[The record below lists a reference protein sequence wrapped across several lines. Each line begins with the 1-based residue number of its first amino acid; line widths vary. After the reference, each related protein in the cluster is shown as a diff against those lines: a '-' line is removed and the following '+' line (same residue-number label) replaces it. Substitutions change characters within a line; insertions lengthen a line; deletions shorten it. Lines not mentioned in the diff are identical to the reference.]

1 MRSLISSPFPSSE
14 RREGHEMGMKRRIP
28 EAFRTLLRAALGLE
42 LPISQPPL
50 RAPAISTSDPE
61 LDPLVSFLRVWF
73 AREIEAGM
81 MLVIEDHTKVD
92 TFYLR
97 GSYEDYVDG
106 LLKEAC
112 EQATAELIRNFG
124 DRNRES
130 RAVWPELMQF
140 LPSRLLSREERY
152 AIFKDDAYEGWKRF
166 YERYPKAAG
175 LVTVSRVGLNR
186 EKDRALFYLACC
198 RGALAAVGGLQVL
211 ERVGDLWVQPP
222 VWIGPRWIS

>member
-1 MRSLISSPFPSSE
+1 
-14 RREGHEMGMKRRIP
+14 MKRRIA
-28 EAFRTLLRAALGLE
+28 EAFRALLRAALGLE
-42 LPISQPPL
+42 LPMSQPPL
-50 RAPAISTSDPE
+50 RAPAISTGNPE
-61 LDPLVSFLRVWF
+61 LDPLVSFLQVWF

-81 MLVIEDHTKVD
+81 TLVIEDHTQVH
-92 TFYLR
+92 TFYLE

-112 EQATAELIRNFG
+112 EQAPAEMIRNFG

-140 LPSRLLSREERY
+140 LPSRLLSREERHM
-152 AIFKDDAYEGWKRF
+152 IFKDETYEGWKRF

-198 RGALAAVGGLQVL
+198 RGALAAVGGLHVL
-211 ERVGDLWVQPP
+211 EREGDVWAQPP
-222 VWIGPRWIS
+222 VCIGSRWVS

>member
-1 MRSLISSPFPSSE
+1 
-14 RREGHEMGMKRRIP
+14 MKRRIA
-28 EAFRTLLRAALGLE
+28 EAFRALLRAALGLE

-50 RAPAISTSDPE
+50 RAPAISTGDPE

-81 MLVIEDHTKVD
+81 TLVIEDHTKVH
-92 TFYLR
+92 TFYVE
-97 GSYEDYVDG
+97 GSYEDYVDR

-112 EQATAELIRNFG
+112 EQAPAEMIRNFG

-130 RAVWPELMQF
+130 RAVWPELMQY
-140 LPSRLLSREERY
+140 LPSRLLSREERH
-152 AIFKDDAYEGWKRF
+152 AIFKDDTYEGWKRF

-186 EKDRALFYLACC
+186 EKDRALLYLACC
-198 RGALAAVGGLQVL
+198 RGALAAVGGLHVL
-211 ERVGDLWVQPP
+211 QREGDVWVQPP
-222 VWIGPRWIS
+222 VCIGPRWVS